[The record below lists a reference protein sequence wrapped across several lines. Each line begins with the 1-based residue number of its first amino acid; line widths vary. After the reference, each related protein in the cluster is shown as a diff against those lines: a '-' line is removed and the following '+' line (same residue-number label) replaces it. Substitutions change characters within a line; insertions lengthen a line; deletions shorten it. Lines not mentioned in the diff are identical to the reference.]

1 MKRVLF
7 LLTFIC
13 LGIGTIAAQSA
24 KVTGRVTDTNGEAV
38 IGASVYVIGTNLGA
52 NTDVEGNF
60 TIENVPS
67 SATTLRVSYIGMTTQ
82 EVHILKGKP
91 MKIVLVEDG
100 VSLDEVMVVAFGTA
114 KKSAFT
120 GSAKVVDSEVL
131 ENTQVTNVT
140 NALSGKV
147 AGVQLTSSNGAP
159 GSQAT
164 INIRGISSI
173 NAGNSPLIIVDGAPY
188 SGDLNN
194 LNPNDVE
201 SMTVLKDAA
210 SNALYGARGANGVII
225 ITTKNATKKG
235 DATVTFDAK
244 WGANTNALRM
254 YDVISSPAA
263 YYETHYTALYNSYIN
278 EGMNANNAWIKAN
291 ENLCGPQGNG
301 GLGYNVYNVPAD
313 EYMIGSNGKLNPN
326 ATLGRIVS
334 YKGEDYYVAP
344 EDWEEIGTRTG
355 IRQEYNASV
364 SAANDRSSFY
374 ASLGYLQNE
383 GITYGSDM
391 ERLTARLKADYQ
403 AKKWLK
409 VGGNLSYTNF
419 VFNSLAN
426 NGSSTSTGNVW
437 AFTSQMAPIYPVY
450 IRTADGKIKVDGN
463 GLNMMD
469 YGNGTNAGLV
479 RPFISDAN
487 PIMDNMLNTKEAEGN
502 AFTAHG
508 FANITF
514 VPGLTLTVNA
524 TANLDETRTT
534 YVYNPYYGQFD
545 STGGTVSK
553 AHSRSF
559 NWNTQQMLNYSFS
572 IAEKNNIDITL
583 GHEYY
588 RSEAKYLSAS
598 KSKMFSQDNKELGG
612 AVLDGQSAYS
622 YASAYNNEGYI
633 ARLQYNFGERIFAQG
648 SFRRDASSRFHP
660 DYRWGN
666 FWSVGGAWIMS
677 KENWFNASWVNEL
690 KFKASIGEMGNDNIG
705 SYRYTD
711 LYNIVN
717 SAGNIG
723 TSFDAKG
730 TKDITWEKNT
740 NFNVGAEFGFF
751 KRVTGS
757 IEYYRRMTS
766 DMLFSFSVAP
776 SLGYSS
782 YYDNVGD
789 MTNSGVELEMNVNIF
804 NKKNLNWDVYFNIA
818 TINNNIDMIHPD
830 KQTSSLYTFEG
841 KEYKGYN
848 YGSLFISE
856 DLSMYT
862 WRLRKYAGV
871 DQNTGKALYYI
882 RQEQP
887 KLNADGTPA
896 VDEKGNALT
905 EIVNATTDDW
915 SQADYYILDGKSTIA
930 DFMGGF
936 GTSFSA
942 YGFDLSVNCSFQ
954 IGGKQ
959 YDNTYASFMASPTS
973 SGIGS
978 NYHVDLANSWTPE
991 NKTNIPRFCYGDL
1004 YTAASSD
1011 RFLTDAS
1018 FLNID
1023 NINVG
1028 YTLPSL
1034 LTKKFGVNSMRFYVS
1049 ADNVFYFSKRQ
1060 GFDPRQSLE
1069 GGSSAANYSPMRT
1082 ISGGVTIKF

>member
-7 LLTFIC
+7 LLAFIC
-13 LGIGTIAAQSA
+13 MGIGTIAAQSA
-24 KVTGRVTDTNGEAV
+24 KVTGKVTDSNGEAV
-38 IGASVYVIGTNLGA
+38 FGASVFVVGTNRGA

-67 SATTLRVSYIGMTTQ
+67 SATTLRVSYVGMTTQ
-82 EVHILKGKP
+82 EVHILRGKP
-91 MKIVLVEDG
+91 MKIQLVEDG
-100 VSLDEVMVVAFGTA
+100 VSLDELMVVAFGTA

-120 GSAKVVDSEVL
+120 GSAKVVDAEVL
-131 ENTQVTNVT
+131 ENTQVTSVT

-159 GSQAT
+159 GAQAS
-164 INIRGISSI
+164 IKIRGISSI
-173 NAGNSPLIIVDGAPY
+173 NADNDPLIIVDGAPY

-235 DATVTFDAK
+235 EATVTFDAK
-244 WGANTNALRM
+244 WGANTNALRK
-254 YDVISSPAA
+254 YEVITNPAQ
-263 YYETHYTALYNSYIN
+263 YYETHYSALYNRYIN
-278 EGMNANNAWIKAN
+278 DGLSANAAWIKAN
-291 ENLCGPQGNG
+291 ENLCGIQGNG
-301 GLGYNVYNVPAD
+301 GLGYNVYTVPEG
-313 EYMIGSNGKLNPN
+313 EYMIGMNGKLNPN
-326 ATLGRIVS
+326 ATLGRVE
-334 YKGEDYYVAP
+334 GDYYMTP
-344 EDWEEIGTRTG
+344 DDWEDVGTRTG
-355 IRQEYNASV
+355 LRQEYNASV
-364 SAANDRSSFY
+364 SAANERSSFY
-374 ASLGYLQNE
+374 ASIGYLENE

-419 VFNSLAN
+419 EFNSLSN
-426 NGSSTSTGNVW
+426 NGASNSSGNVW

-450 IRTADGKIKVDGN
+450 VRNADGSIKYDSN
-463 GLNMMD
+463 GLAVMD
-469 YGNGTNAGLV
+469 YGNGMNGGHT

-487 PIMDNMLNTKEAEGN
+487 PLMDNKLNTNQSEGN
-502 AFTAHG
+502 ALTAHG
-508 FANITF
+508 FANITIIN
-514 VPGLTLTVNA
+514 GLTLSVNA
-524 TANLDETRTT
+524 TANLDETRSTH
-534 YVYNPYYGQFD
+534 VYNPYYGQFD
-545 STGGTVSK
+545 TTGGTVSK
-553 AHSRSF
+553 EHTRSF
-559 NWNTQQMLNYSFS
+559 NWNTQQMLNYAFTLG
-572 IAEKNNIDITL
+572 KNNNFDITL

-588 RSEAKYLSAS
+588 RSEAKLLYAD

-622 YASAYNNEGYI
+622 YADAYNNEGYI
-633 ARLQYNFGERIFAQG
+633 ARLQYNYGERIFG
-648 SFRRDASSRFHP
+648 SVSFRRDASSRFHP

-666 FWSVGGAWIMS
+666 FWSVGAAWLIN
-677 KENWFNASWVNEL
+677 KESWFKAKWVDEL
-690 KFKASIGEMGNDNIG
+690 KIKASIGEMGNDRIG

-723 TSFDAKG
+723 TSFKAKG
-730 TKDITWEKNT
+730 TPDISWEKNT
-740 NFNVGAEFGFF
+740 NFNVGAEFALF

-757 IEYYRRMTS
+757 IEYFNRKTT

-782 YYDNVGD
+782 FYDNVGD
-789 MTNSGVELEMNVNIF
+789 MTNQGVELEMNVNIF
-804 NKKNLNWDVYFNIA
+804 NKKNLNWDVYFNIS
-818 TINNNIDMIHPD
+818 TIDNNIDMIHPD
-830 KQTSSLYTFEG
+830 KKTSSLFTFDGQEF
-841 KEYKGYN
+841 KGYN
-848 YGSLFISE
+848 YGSFFISE

-862 WRLRKYAGV
+862 WRLKKYAGV
-871 DQNTGKALYYI
+871 DENTGKALYYK
-882 RQEQP
+882 RTEQP
-887 KLNADGTPA
+887 KLNADGTP
-896 VDEKGNALT
+896 VLDEKQNPVT
-905 EIVNATTDDW
+905 EFVNTTTDDW
-915 SQADYYILDGKSTIA
+915 SAADYYILDGETTIA

-936 GTSFSA
+936 GTSFAA
-942 YGFDLSVNCSFQ
+942 YGFDFSINCSFQ

-959 YDNTYASFMASPTS
+959 LDDTYSQFMSSPTTQL
-973 SGIGS
+973 GY
-978 NYHVDLANSWTPE
+978 NYHADLLNSWTPE

-1004 YTAASSD
+1004 YSAASSD

-1028 YTLPSL
+1028 YTLPKQF
-1034 LTKKFGVNSMRFYVS
+1034 TKKFGVNSLRLYVS
-1049 ADNVFYFSKRQ
+1049 ADNVFYWSKRQ
-1060 GFDPRQSLE
+1060 GFDPRQSLD
-1069 GGSSAANYSPMRT
+1069 SSTNAANYSPMRT
-1082 ISGGVTIKF
+1082 VSGGVTIKF

>member
-1 MKRVLF
+1 M
-7 LLTFIC
+7 TFIC
-13 LGIGTIAAQSA
+13 LGIGSIAAQSA
-24 KVTGRVTDTNGEAV
+24 KVSGKVTDRDGEAV
-38 IGASVYVIGTNLGA
+38 IGADVIVIGTNIGVQ
-52 NTDVEGNF
+52 TDVEGNF
-60 TIENVPS
+60 VIEKVPS
-67 SATTLRVSYIGMTTQ
+67 NATTIRVSYVGMATQ

-91 MKIVLVEDG
+91 MKITLVEDG
-100 VSLDEVMVVAFGTA
+100 VVLDEVMVVAFGSA

-120 GSAKVVDSEVL
+120 GSAKVVDSEIL
-131 ENTQVTNVT
+131 ENTQVTSVT

-159 GSQAT
+159 GSQAS

-225 ITTKNATKKG
+225 ITTKNAKMG

-244 WGANTNALRM
+244 WGTNTNALRK
-254 YDVISSPAA
+254 YNVITNPAQ
-263 YYETHYTALYNSYIN
+263 YYEMHYNALYNRYVN
-278 EGMNANNAWIKAN
+278 EGMTAEQAWVKAN
-291 ENLCGPQGNG
+291 ENLCGAAGNG
-301 GLGYNVYNVPAD
+301 GLGYNVFTVP
-313 EYMIGSNGKLNPN
+313 EGQFMIGSDGKMNPN
-326 ATLGRIVS
+326 ATLGRVD
-334 YKGEDYYVAP
+334 GDYYLTA
-344 EDWEEIGTRTG
+344 EDWGEVGMRDG
-355 IRQEYNASV
+355 FRQEYNASV
-364 SAANDRSSFY
+364 SASNDRSSFY
-374 ASLGYLQNE
+374 ASLGYLENE

-391 ERLTARLKADYQ
+391 TRLTARLKADYQ

-409 VGGNLSYTNF
+409 VGGNMSYANYEY
-419 VFNSLAN
+419 NSLAN

-450 IRTADGKIKVDGN
+450 VRTADGKIKVDSN
-463 GLNMMD
+463 GFNMMD
-469 YGNGTNAGLV
+469 YGNGMNAGMV

-487 PIMDNMLNTKEAEGN
+487 PIMDNMLNTHHTEGN

-514 VPGLTLTVNA
+514 IPGLTLALNA
-524 TANLDETRTT
+524 TANLDEYRGTN
-534 YVYNPYYGQFD
+534 VYNPYYGQFD

-553 AHSRSF
+553 SHSRSF
-559 NWNTQQMLNYSFS
+559 NWNTQQILNYTFNF
-572 IAEKNNIDITL
+572 AQKNNVDITL

-588 RSEAKYLSAS
+588 RSEGKSLSAS

-612 AVLDGQSAYS
+612 AVVDGQSAYS
-622 YASAYNNEGYI
+622 YASVYNNEGYI
-633 ARLQYNFGERIFAQG
+633 ARLQYNFDERIFAQA

-666 FWSVGGAWIMS
+666 FWSVGGAWIIS
-677 KENWFNASWVNEL
+677 KENWFKAKWVDDL
-690 KFKASIGEMGNDNIG
+690 KIKASIGEMGNDNIG

-711 LYNIVN
+711 LFNIVT
-717 SAGNIG
+717 SGGNVG
-723 TSFDAKG
+723 TSFEAKG

-740 NFNVGAEFGFF
+740 NFNAGVEFSFF
-751 KRVTGS
+751 KRVSGS
-757 IEYYRRMTS
+757 LEYYRRMTS

-804 NKKNLNWDVYFNIA
+804 NRKNLNWDVYFNLA
-818 TINNNIDMIHPD
+818 TVSNNIDMIHPD
-830 KQTSSLYTFEG
+830 KKTSSLYTFDN

-848 YGSLFISE
+848 YGNFFISE

-862 WRLRKYAGV
+862 WRLKKYAGV
-871 DQNTGKALYYI
+871 SDNGESLFYVRKEQNVLDENGANVLDENGK
-882 RQEQP
+882 P
-887 KLNADGTPA
+887 
-896 VDEKGNALT
+896 VT
-905 EIVNATTDDW
+905 EWVNETTTDW
-915 SQADYYILDGKSTIA
+915 SKADYYILDGESTIA
-930 DFMGGF
+930 DVMGGF
-936 GTSFSA
+936 GTSFYA
-942 YGFDLSVNCSFQ
+942 YGFDFSVNCSFQ

-959 YDNTYASFMASPTS
+959 YDSTYASFMASPTTS
-973 SGIGS
+973 LGY
-978 NYHVDLANSWTPE
+978 NYHADLYDSWTE
-991 NKTNIPRFCYGDL
+991 ANNSSIPRFCYGDQ
-1004 YTAASSD
+1004 YSAASSD

-1018 FLNID
+1018 YLNID
-1023 NINVG
+1023 NINIG
-1028 YTLPSL
+1028 YTLPARI
-1034 LTKKFGVNSMRFYVS
+1034 TKKFIVNTLRFYVS
-1049 ADNVFYFSKRQ
+1049 ADNVFYWSKRQ
-1060 GFDPRQSLE
+1060 GFDPRQSLS
-1069 GGSSAANYSPMRT
+1069 GASSAANYSPMRS

>member
-13 LGIGTIAAQSA
+13 LGIGSIAAQSA
-24 KVTGRVTDTNGEAV
+24 KVSGKVTDRDGEAV
-38 IGASVYVIGTNLGA
+38 IGADVIVIGTNIGVQ
-52 NTDVEGNF
+52 TDIEGNF
-60 TIENVPS
+60 VIEKVPS
-67 SATTLRVSYIGMTTQ
+67 SATTIRVSYVGMATQ

-91 MKIVLVEDG
+91 MKITLVEDG
-100 VSLDEVMVVAFGTA
+100 EILDEVMVVAFGSA

-120 GSAKVVDSEVL
+120 GSAKVVDSEIL
-131 ENTQVTNVT
+131 ENTQVTSVT

-159 GSQAT
+159 GSQAS

-225 ITTKNATKKG
+225 ITTKNAKMG

-244 WGANTNALRM
+244 WGTNTNALRK
-254 YDVISSPAA
+254 YNVITNPAQ
-263 YYETHYTALYNSYIN
+263 YYEMHYNALYNRYVN
-278 EGMNANNAWIKAN
+278 EGMTAEQAWVKAN
-291 ENLCGPQGNG
+291 ENLCGTAGNG
-301 GLGYNVYNVPAD
+301 GLGYNVFTVP
-313 EYMIGSNGKLNPN
+313 EGQFMIGSDGKMNPN
-326 ATLGRIVS
+326 ATLGRVD
-334 YKGEDYYVAP
+334 GNYYLTA
-344 EDWEEIGTRTG
+344 EDWGEVGMRDG
-355 IRQEYNASV
+355 FRQEYNASV
-364 SAANDRSSFY
+364 SASNDRSSFY
-374 ASLGYLQNE
+374 ASLGYLENE

-391 ERLTARLKADYQ
+391 TRLTARLKADYQ

-409 VGGNLSYTNF
+409 VGGNMSYANYEY
-419 VFNSLAN
+419 NSLAN
-426 NGSSTSTGNVW
+426 NGSSSSTGNVW

-450 IRTADGKIKVDGN
+450 VRTADGKIKVDGN
-463 GLNMMD
+463 GFNMMD
-469 YGNGTNAGLV
+469 YGNGMNAGMV

-487 PIMDNMLNTKEAEGN
+487 PIMDNMLNTHHTEGN

-514 VPGLTLTVNA
+514 IPGLTLALNA
-524 TANLDETRTT
+524 TANLDEYRGTN
-534 YVYNPYYGQFD
+534 VYNPYYGQFD

-553 AHSRSF
+553 SHTRSF
-559 NWNTQQMLNYSFS
+559 NWNTQQILNYTFNF
-572 IAEKNNIDITL
+572 AQKNNVDITL

-588 RSEAKYLSAS
+588 RSEGKYLSAS
-598 KSKMFSQDNKELGG
+598 KSKMFSQENKELGG
-612 AVLDGQSAYS
+612 AVVDGQSAYS

-633 ARLQYNFGERIFAQG
+633 ARLQYNFDERIFAQA

-666 FWSVGGAWIMS
+666 FWSVGGAWIIS
-677 KENWFNASWVNEL
+677 KENWFKAKWVDDL
-690 KFKASIGEMGNDNIG
+690 KVKASIGEMGNDNIG

-711 LYNIVN
+711 LFNIVT
-717 SAGNIG
+717 SGGNVG
-723 TSFDAKG
+723 TSFEAKG

-740 NFNVGAEFGFF
+740 NFNVGAEFSFF
-751 KRVTGS
+751 KRVSGS
-757 IEYYRRMTS
+757 LEYYRRMTS

-804 NKKNLNWDVYFNIA
+804 NRKNLNWDVYFNLA
-818 TINNNIDMIHPD
+818 TVSNNIDMIHPD
-830 KQTSSLYTFEG
+830 KKSSSLYTFDN
-841 KEYKGYN
+841 KEFKGYN
-848 YGSLFISE
+848 YGSFFISE

-862 WRLRKYAGV
+862 WRLKKYAGV
-871 DQNTGKALYYI
+871 NDKGEALYYM
-882 RQEQP
+882 RTEQP

-905 EIVNATTDDW
+905 EVVNATTTDW
-915 SQADYYILDGKSTIA
+915 SKADYYILDGESTIA
-930 DFMGGF
+930 DVMGGF
-936 GTSFSA
+936 GTSFAA
-942 YGFDLSVNCSFQ
+942 YGFDFSVNCSFQ

-959 YDNTYASFMASPTS
+959 YDSTYASFMASPTTS
-973 SGIGS
+973 LGY
-978 NYHVDLANSWTPE
+978 NYHADLYDSWTE
-991 NKTNIPRFCYGDL
+991 ANNSSIPRFCYGDQ
-1004 YTAASSD
+1004 YSAASSD

-1018 FLNID
+1018 YLNID
-1023 NINVG
+1023 NINIG
-1028 YTLPSL
+1028 YTLPARI
-1034 LTKKFGVNSMRFYVS
+1034 TKKFIVNTLRFYVS
-1049 ADNVFYFSKRQ
+1049 ADNVFYWSKRQ
-1060 GFDPRQSLE
+1060 GFDPRQSLS
-1069 GGSSAANYSPMRT
+1069 GASSAANYSPMRS

>member
-13 LGIGTIAAQSA
+13 LGIGSIAAQSA
-24 KVTGRVTDTNGEAV
+24 KVSGKVTDRDGEAV
-38 IGASVYVIGTNLGA
+38 IGADVIVIGTNIGVQ
-52 NTDVEGNF
+52 TDVEGNF
-60 TIENVPS
+60 VIEKVPS
-67 SATTLRVSYIGMTTQ
+67 NATTIRVSYVGMATQ

-91 MKIVLVEDG
+91 MKITLVEDG
-100 VSLDEVMVVAFGTA
+100 VVLDEVMVVAFGSA

-120 GSAKVVDSEVL
+120 GSAKVVDSEIL
-131 ENTQVTNVT
+131 ENTQVTSVT

-159 GSQAT
+159 GSQAS

-225 ITTKNATKKG
+225 ITTKNAKMG

-244 WGANTNALRM
+244 WGTNTNALRK
-254 YDVISSPAA
+254 YNVITNPAQ
-263 YYETHYTALYNSYIN
+263 YYEMHYNALYNRYVN
-278 EGMNANNAWIKAN
+278 EGMTAEQAWVKAN
-291 ENLCGPQGNG
+291 ENLCGAAGNG
-301 GLGYNVYNVPAD
+301 GLGYNVFTVP
-313 EYMIGSNGKLNPN
+313 EGQFMIGSDGKMNPN
-326 ATLGRIVS
+326 ATLGRVD
-334 YKGEDYYVAP
+334 GDYYLTA
-344 EDWEEIGTRTG
+344 EDWGEVGMRDG
-355 IRQEYNASV
+355 FRQEYNASV
-364 SAANDRSSFY
+364 SASNDRSSFY
-374 ASLGYLQNE
+374 ASLGYLENE

-391 ERLTARLKADYQ
+391 TRLTARLKADYQ

-409 VGGNLSYTNF
+409 VGGNMSYANYEY
-419 VFNSLAN
+419 NSLAN

-450 IRTADGKIKVDGN
+450 VRTADGKIKVDSN
-463 GLNMMD
+463 GFNMMD
-469 YGNGTNAGLV
+469 YGNGMNAGMV

-487 PIMDNMLNTKEAEGN
+487 PIMDNMLNTHHTEGN

-514 VPGLTLTVNA
+514 IPGLTLALNA
-524 TANLDETRTT
+524 TANLDEYRGTN
-534 YVYNPYYGQFD
+534 VYNPYYGQFD

-553 AHSRSF
+553 SHSRSF
-559 NWNTQQMLNYSFS
+559 NWNTQQILNYTFNF
-572 IAEKNNIDITL
+572 AQKNNVDITL

-588 RSEAKYLSAS
+588 RSEGKSLSAS

-612 AVLDGQSAYS
+612 AVVDGQSAYS
-622 YASAYNNEGYI
+622 YASVYNNEGYI
-633 ARLQYNFGERIFAQG
+633 ARLQYNFDERIFAQA

-666 FWSVGGAWIMS
+666 FWSVGGAWIIS
-677 KENWFNASWVNEL
+677 KENWFKAKWVDDL
-690 KFKASIGEMGNDNIG
+690 KIKASIGEMGNDNIG

-711 LYNIVN
+711 LFNIVT
-717 SAGNIG
+717 SGGNVG
-723 TSFDAKG
+723 TSFEAKG

-740 NFNVGAEFGFF
+740 NFNAGVEFSFF
-751 KRVTGS
+751 KRVSGS
-757 IEYYRRMTS
+757 LEYYRRMTS

-804 NKKNLNWDVYFNIA
+804 NRKNLNWDVYFNLA
-818 TINNNIDMIHPD
+818 TVSNNIDMIHPD
-830 KQTSSLYTFEG
+830 KKTSSLYTFDN

-848 YGSLFISE
+848 YGNFFISE

-862 WRLRKYAGV
+862 WRLKKYAGV
-871 DQNTGKALYYI
+871 SDNGESLFYVRKEQNVLDENGANVLDENGK
-882 RQEQP
+882 P
-887 KLNADGTPA
+887 
-896 VDEKGNALT
+896 VT
-905 EIVNATTDDW
+905 EWVNETTTDW
-915 SQADYYILDGKSTIA
+915 SKADYYILDGESTIA
-930 DFMGGF
+930 DVMGGF
-936 GTSFSA
+936 GTSFYA
-942 YGFDLSVNCSFQ
+942 YGFDFSVNCSFQ

-959 YDNTYASFMASPTS
+959 YDSTYASFMASPTTS
-973 SGIGS
+973 LGY
-978 NYHVDLANSWTPE
+978 NYHADLYDSWTE
-991 NKTNIPRFCYGDL
+991 ANNSSIPRFCYGDQ
-1004 YTAASSD
+1004 YSAASSD

-1018 FLNID
+1018 YLNID
-1023 NINVG
+1023 NINIG
-1028 YTLPSL
+1028 YTLPARI
-1034 LTKKFGVNSMRFYVS
+1034 TKKFIVNTLRFYVS
-1049 ADNVFYFSKRQ
+1049 ADNVFYWSKRQ
-1060 GFDPRQSLE
+1060 GFDPRQSLS
-1069 GGSSAANYSPMRT
+1069 GASSAANYSPMRS

>member
-13 LGIGTIAAQSA
+13 LGIGTVAAQVA
-24 KVTGRVTDTNGEAV
+24 KVTGKVTDTNGEAV
-38 IGASVYVIGTNLGA
+38 IGASVYVVGTNLGA
-52 NTDVEGNF
+52 NTDIEGNF

-67 SATTLRVSYIGMTTQ
+67 SASIVRVSYVGMTTQ
-82 EVHILKGKP
+82 EVHILRGKP
-91 MKIVLVEDG
+91 MKVVLVEDG

-120 GSAKVVDSEVL
+120 GSAKVVDSEIL
-131 ENTQVTNVT
+131 ENTQVTSVT

-159 GSQAT
+159 GSQAS

-210 SNALYGARGANGVII
+210 SNALYGARGANGVIM
-225 ITTKNATKKG
+225 ITTKNASKKG

-244 WGANTNALRM
+244 WGANTNALRK
-254 YDVISSPAA
+254 YEVITNPAH
-263 YYETHYTALYNSYIN
+263 YYEAHYQALYNRYIN
-278 EGMNANNAWIKAN
+278 DGLSPNAAWVKAN

-301 GLGYNVYNVPAD
+301 GLGYNVYNVPEG
-313 EYMIGSNGKLNPN
+313 EYMIGVNGKLNPN
-326 ATLGRIVS
+326 ATLGRIIN

-344 EDWEEIGTRTG
+344 EDWEELGTRTG
-355 IRQEYNASV
+355 IREEYNASV

-391 ERLTARLKADYQ
+391 SRLTARLKADYQ

-419 VFNSLAN
+419 EFNSLSN
-426 NGSSTSTGNVW
+426 NGSSGSSGNVW

-487 PIMDNMLNTKEAEGN
+487 PIMDNMLNTNQNEGN

-508 FANITF
+508 FANFTF
-514 VPGLTLTVNA
+514 APGLTLALNA

-559 NWNTQQMLNYSFS
+559 NWNVQQMLNYSFS
-572 IAEKNNIDITL
+572 IADKNNIDLTL

-588 RSEAKYLSAS
+588 RSESKSLSAS

-633 ARLQYNFGERIFAQG
+633 GRFQYNYDERIFTQA

-666 FWSVGGAWIMS
+666 FWSVGGAWIIS
-677 KENWFNASWVNEL
+677 KEDWFKSSFVNEL
-690 KFKASIGEMGNDNIG
+690 KVKASIGEMGNDNIG

-717 SAGNIG
+717 SGGNIG
-723 TSFDAKG
+723 TSFEAKG
-730 TKDITWEKNT
+730 TKDISWEKNT
-740 NFNVGAEFGFF
+740 NFNVGTEFTLF

-757 IEYYRRMTS
+757 IEYYSRKTS

-804 NKKNLNWDVYFNIA
+804 NKKNLNWDVYFNVA

-830 KQTSSLYTFEG
+830 KKTSSLYTFDG
-841 KEYKGYN
+841 TEYKGYN
-848 YGSLFISE
+848 YGSFFISE

-862 WRLRKYAGV
+862 WRLKKYAGV
-871 DQNTGKALYYI
+871 DQNTGEALYYI
-882 RQEQP
+882 RTEQP

-896 VDEKGNALT
+896 LDEQGNALT
-905 EIVNATTDDW
+905 EVVNATTTDW
-915 SQADYYILDGKSTIA
+915 SKADYYILDGQSTIA

-936 GTSFSA
+936 GTSFAA
-942 YGFDLSVNCSFQ
+942 YGFDFSVNCSFQ

-959 YDNTYASFMASPTS
+959 LDNTYSSFMSSPTS
-973 SGIGS
+973 SSVGY
-978 NYHVDLANSWTPE
+978 NYHADLENSWTPE
-991 NKTNIPRFCYGDL
+991 NKTNIPRLCYGDL
-1004 YTAASSD
+1004 YSAASSD

-1028 YTLPSL
+1028 YTLPATF
-1034 LTKKFGVNSMRFYVS
+1034 TKKFAVNSLRFYVS
-1049 ADNVFYFSKRQ
+1049 ADNLFYFSKRQ
-1060 GFDPRQSLE
+1060 GFDPRQSLS
-1069 GGSSAANYSPMRT
+1069 GGSSATNYSPMRT
-1082 ISGGVTIKF
+1082 VSGGVTIKF